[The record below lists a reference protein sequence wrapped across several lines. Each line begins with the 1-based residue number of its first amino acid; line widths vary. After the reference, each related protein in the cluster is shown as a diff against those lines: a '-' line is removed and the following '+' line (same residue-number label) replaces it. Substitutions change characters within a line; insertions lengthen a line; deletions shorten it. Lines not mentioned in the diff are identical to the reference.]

1 MGRCD
6 TATASLGIRILLSD
20 LIEQIDENN
29 FDLIKKMLNDG
40 IIEDSND
47 YFNEVYQKVIGYD
60 DMDVILPD
68 NYIEFKEHLTKEFKS
83 NGSYFKSKFSSII
96 EPCLERGCLYERYLL
111 IPIKEIISNDRWGY
125 SRTGTNCAS
134 IPIDFDLTV
143 NTDEYEIIKKF
154 TITFMIKQNAG

>member
-40 IIEDSND
+40 IIEDSN
-47 YFNEVYQKVIGYD
+47 EVYQKVIGYD

-68 NYIEFKEHLTKEFKS
+68 NYIEF
-83 NGSYFKSKFSSII
+83 N
-96 EPCLERGCLYERYLL
+96 
-111 IPIKEIISNDRWGY
+111 N
-125 SRTGTNCAS
+125 N
-134 IPIDFDLTV
+134 
-143 NTDEYEIIKKF
+143 YEI
-154 TITFMIKQNAG
+154 NPL